1 LVRLA
6 YWRIGREE
14 PRKADD
20 TTGELEHSADEDEEV
35 VVAADDDVEEK
46 KTEETTPQGSKEA
59 VVIVVGWQRA
69 VPLKRTSP
77 AVVRRPNMDSKGR
90 RRFVCGFVWV
100 GVVLVWLEEEAC
112 FFLGCRSRSQENR
125 DFIVFS
131 LRQRKKK

>member
-46 KTEETTPQGSKEA
+46 KTEETTPQGSKA

-90 RRFVCGFVWV
+90 RRFVCGFVCGGCGACVV
-100 GVVLVWLEEEAC
+100 GRRGVL
-112 FFLGCRSRSQENR
+112 FFGCRSRSQENR